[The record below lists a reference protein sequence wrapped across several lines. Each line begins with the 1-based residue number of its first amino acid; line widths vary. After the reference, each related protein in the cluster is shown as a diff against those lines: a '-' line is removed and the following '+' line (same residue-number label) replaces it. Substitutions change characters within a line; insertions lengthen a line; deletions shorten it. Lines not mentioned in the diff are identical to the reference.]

1 MPRISLRCE
10 VFQFFSDPFSGH
22 VWSLSAF
29 VCICKLFLNV
39 LVFNVW
45 FLKMEKE
52 KKKKKKFCGMG
63 EQWSFK
69 SLRSHFTT
77 STSRGACENGGGAK
91 TMAASLFVCTD
102 LSVIRSRNQ

>member
-29 VCICKLFLNV
+29 VYICKLFLNV

-45 FLKMEKE
+45 FLKKEKE
-52 KKKKKKFCGMG
+52 KKKKRNSVGWENSGPLNPLEVTSPQAPQGVLVKMG
-63 EQWSFK
+63 EVQKQWPP
-69 SLRSHFTT
+69 
-77 STSRGACENGGGAK
+77 
-91 TMAASLFVCTD
+91 ASLSAQIC
-102 LSVIRSRNQ
+102 L

>member
-45 FLKMEKE
+45 FLKEE
-52 KKKKKKFCGMG
+52 KKKKKFCGMG

-69 SLRSHFTT
+69 SLRSHFT
-77 STSRGACENGGGAK
+77 SRGGVLVK
-91 TMAASLFVCTD
+91 TGEVQKQWLPASLSAQIC
-102 LSVIRSRNQ
+102 L